1 MAKEEFLKPYRIA
14 EIIRSDIAEYPVHAS
29 LPTERQLAE
38 HFGVSRVTVQKALTF
53 LEREGRIYRR
63 QGSGSFVAPERQTRY
78 LKLRSFSEEMAL
90 RGIAIRTEVIR
101 FDKKVNTKS
110 VEPWALVKKPAYRI
124 ERLRLGNK
132 MPLSWEITYISQQVA
147 PDLEKSDLTKSLY
160 QILELDYKV
169 EIASADEF
177 INPVLTNNESSD
189 KLDMPEGIPVLEIV
203 RNGFDT
209 RGELIETTKSIRRA
223 DQFDLRFTV
232 RRR

>member
-1 MAKEEFLKPYRIA
+1 
-14 EIIRSDIAEYPVHAS
+14 
-29 LPTERQLAE
+29 
-38 HFGVSRVTVQKALTF
+38 
-53 LEREGRIYRR
+53 
-63 QGSGSFVAPERQTRY
+63 
-78 LKLRSFSEEMAL
+78 MAL
-90 RGIAIRTEVIR
+90 RGISIRTEVIG

-147 PDLEKSDLTKSLY
+147 PDLEKSDLTQSLY

-169 EIASADEF
+169 EIASADEI
-177 INPVLTNNESSD
+177 INPVLTDDESSD
-189 KLDMPEGIPVLEIV
+189 KLEMPEGVPVLEIV
-203 RNGFDT
+203 RNGFNT

-232 RRR
+232 SRR